1 MDVNE
6 TRLEDMSRTEVLSH
20 IHECISSCVI
30 KLRVKRRSETKL
42 LSDIG
47 HNIIQDAFLIA
58 VEEQARQ
65 RLQRLSA
72 LKRITPVDMSKL
84 SLELNRKK
92 RSQSESKELNGYI
105 ANSTVYVT
113 SINENGAIESKPVI
127 SSPKSQPKAL
137 QAKPAPVIANGIQD
151 NEENEKDL
159 SDKCDSVV
167 LSDALNVV
175 REHLSNGRCEKLLGE
190 SVNRTTGQDKL
201 TPGENRPRRRSG
213 SSIVV
218 VGADEEKRPPD
229 DGPDMLTM
237 LSLSSDTGPHRE
249 MAVDVPDSFIARNK
263 TPPRYPPPRPPQVRA
278 RTRDEEPLLSSGGSG
293 TSFGSKQSTVLQ
305 SLNISG
311 PSSDGSGSF
320 KNTIELLSLPQSSD
334 SLSFSSKK
342 SKNSTETT
350 KCDMLSDRS
359 ESVASNATHN
369 LSDHKIQ
376 LLISNGDDSLLDCRE
391 GVTYSARTDSVLI
404 REAVY
409 ASYKLP
415 PGFDTT
421 PVLLGREVAVDVPD
435 SFVQI
440 VKTTPKYPPSDRKS
454 VTSQQ
459 MNGTAKGIAPAVPPR
474 EVPRDAPP
482 RPPAHDVTKEQMESI
497 KKYQEQLRQRK
508 EAEERIA
515 AQNEFL
521 RTSLRG
527 SHKLQA
533 LESNPPNTTSFVNE
547 AYEED
552 DEPSH
557 LYQLVDYQEVCAA
570 LSRVQKALGSIGE
583 SGLAARVAGAANALT
598 SPGLRTA
605 LTTRSAVLTAVRH
618 KRPALTPPQ
627 TQRATDRLKDCID
640 VLGSHTASGGETS
653 GVAAE
658 LLSILGGLELEN
670 LLQAHDQAA
679 ALLDPSC
686 FARGKRNKTANHV
699 TENDN
704 FQPTNSPDD
713 TSDTIKIIKIEK
725 TNEPLGATV
734 RNEGE
739 AVIIGRIVRGGAAEK
754 SGLLHEGDE
763 LLEVNGVS
771 MRGKSVHEVC
781 QLLGGL
787 AGTLS
792 VVLAP
797 RARPRPPPAH
807 RVLHVR
813 AHFDYDPEDD
823 VYIPCRELG
832 ISFQKGDV
840 LHVISREDPNWWQ
853 AFREGEEDQT
863 LAGLIPSQ
871 AFQHQRESM
880 KLTLAGE
887 VAARDKPRK
896 GGTLLCAKK
905 PPRKKKGKKA
915 TSEAGYPVYS
925 TSGGDEYEQEE
936 ILTYEEVGLYYPRA
950 SHKRP
955 IVLIGPP
962 NIGRHE
968 LRQRLMEDTARF
980 AAAVPHTSRPRK
992 DHEVP
997 GQDYHFISRTQ
1008 FESDILNRKF
1018 VEHGEY
1024 EKAYYGTSLEA
1035 IREVVN
1041 SGKICVLNL
1050 HPQSLKIL
1058 RGSDLKPYTVFVAP
1072 PSLEKLRQKKIRN
1085 GEAYKEEELKEIIA
1099 TARDMELRW
1108 GHLFDMII
1116 INNDTQRAYQQLV
1129 NEINSLEREPQW
1141 VPAHWLKHT

>member
-1 MDVNE
+1 
-6 TRLEDMSRTEVLSH
+6 
-20 IHECISSCVI
+20 
-30 KLRVKRRSETKL
+30 
-42 LSDIG
+42 
-47 HNIIQDAFLIA
+47 
-58 VEEQARQ
+58 
-65 RLQRLSA
+65 
-72 LKRITPVDMSKL
+72 MSKL
-84 SLELNRKK
+84 SVELNKRK
-92 RSQSESKELNGYI
+92 RTQPENRQELNGYI

-113 SINENGAIESKPVI
+113 SINENGAIESKPTI
-127 SSPKSQPKAL
+127 SSPKSQPKSL
-137 QAKPAPVIANGIQD
+137 QAKPAPVIANGIQEKKKESLEIK
-151 NEENEKDL
+151 EEKPEPEKHEKDSSEKSL
-159 SDKCDSVV
+159 KIKVESEVKIESEVTSDKDISK
-167 LSDALNVV
+167 SDAYSVA
-175 REHLSNGRCEKLLGE
+175 REHLSNGRSEKLLGE
-190 SVNRTTGQDKL
+190 QPDHRIRATAIVENNKLGPGDK
-201 TPGENRPRRRSG
+201 GPRRRSG

-218 VGADEEKRPPD
+218 LGAEDEKRPPPD
-229 DGPDMLTM
+229 DDTEMLTM
-237 LSLSSDTGPHRE
+237 LSLSDSGPHRE

-263 TPPRYPPPRPPQVRA
+263 TPPRYPPPRPPQVRLRA
-278 RTRDEEPLLSSGGSG
+278 SRDDEPLLLSSGGSG

-305 SLNISG
+305 STIDISG

-320 KNTIELLSLPQSSD
+320 KNNSTMELLSLPQSSD
-334 SLSFSSKK
+334 GSGTSFGSKK
-342 SKNSTETT
+342 SKGSSETA
-350 KCDMLSDRS
+350 KCGDLISNRS
-359 ESVASNATHN
+359 ESVASNTTHN

-376 LLISNGDDSLLDCRE
+376 LLISNGEDSLLDCRE

-435 SFVQI
+435 TFVQI
-440 VKTTPKYPPSDRKS
+440 VKTTPKYPGTVDRKS
-454 VTSQQ
+454 VAFQQ
-459 MNGTAKGIAPAVPPR
+459 VNGTAKTAAPAVPPR
-474 EVPRDAPP
+474 EVARDAPP
-482 RPPAHDVTKEQMESI
+482 RPPAHDVGKDQVDSI

-521 RTSLRG
+521 RTSLRS

-533 LESNPPNTTSFVNE
+533 LESTPPSSGTAFVND
-547 AYEED
+547 AYED
-552 DEPSH
+552 DVSDDSTSQMYTVVE
-557 LYQLVDYQEVCAA
+557 YQEVCAA
-570 LSRVQKALGSIGE
+570 LSRVQKALSANGE
-583 SGLAARVAGAANALT
+583 SALASRVAGAAGALLC
-598 SPGLRTA
+598 PALRTA
-605 LTTRSAVLTAVRH
+605 LATRSAVLTAVRH
-618 KRPALTPPQ
+618 KRSGLTPPH
-627 TQRATDRLKDCID
+627 THRATDRLKDCMD
-640 VLGSHTASGGETS
+640 VLGAQTTAGGES
-653 GVAAE
+653 SALAAE
-658 LLSILGGLELEN
+658 LLTLLGSMELES
-670 LLQAHDQAA
+670 LIQAHDQAA
-679 ALLDPSC
+679 ALLDPAC
-686 FARGKRNKTANHV
+686 FNRGKRLKTGNNHLHK
-699 TENDN
+699 DDKAISA
-704 FQPTNSPDD
+704 QSPDD
-713 TSDTIKIIKIEK
+713 PSEHIKIIKIEK

-763 LLEVNGVS
+763 LLEVNGVP
-771 MRGKSVHEVC
+771 MRGKTVHEVC
-781 QLLGGL
+781 QVLGAL
-787 AGTLS
+787 TGTLS
-792 VVLAP
+792 MVLAP
-797 RARPRPPPAH
+797 RARAARPAAPH

-853 AFREGEEDQT
+853 AFREGEEDQS

-915 TSEAGYPVYS
+915 TSEAGYPLYS
-925 TSGGDEYEQEE
+925 TSAGDEFEQEE

-968 LRQRLMEDTARF
+968 LRQRLMEDSSRF

-1008 FESDILNRKF
+1008 FEADILNRKF

-1058 RGSDLKPYTVFVAP
+1058 RNSDLKPYTVFVAP
-1072 PSLEKLRQKKIRN
+1072 PSLEKLKQKKMRN
-1085 GEAYKEEELKEIIA
+1085 NEPYKEEELKEIIA

-1108 GHLFDMII
+1108 AHLFDMII
-1116 INNDTQRAYQQLV
+1116 INNDTQRAYQQLL

>member
-1 MDVNE
+1 
-6 TRLEDMSRTEVLSH
+6 
-20 IHECISSCVI
+20 
-30 KLRVKRRSETKL
+30 
-42 LSDIG
+42 
-47 HNIIQDAFLIA
+47 
-58 VEEQARQ
+58 
-65 RLQRLSA
+65 
-72 LKRITPVDMSKL
+72 MSKL
-84 SLELNRKK
+84 SVELNKRK
-92 RSQSESKELNGYI
+92 RTQPENKELNGYI

-113 SINENGAIESKPVI
+113 SINENGAIESKPTI
-127 SSPKSQPKAL
+127 SSPKSQPKSL
-137 QAKPAPVIANGIQD
+137 QAKPAPLIANGVQEKEII
-151 NEENEKDL
+151 ENKIEPEKHEKDL
-159 SDKCDSVV
+159 SEKSVKVVVESEVESEVRSDKSEVC
-167 LSDALNVV
+167 
-175 REHLSNGRCEKLLGE
+175 LSNGRIEKLLGE
-190 SVNRTTGQDKL
+190 QPDHRIRATAVVENNKL
-201 TPGENRPRRRSG
+201 GPGEKGPRRRSG

-218 VGADEEKRPPD
+218 IGAEEEKRAPD
-229 DGPDMLTM
+229 DEPDMLTM
-237 LSLSSDTGPHRE
+237 LPLPSDTGPHRE
-249 MAVDVPDSFIARNK
+249 MPVDVPDSFIARNK
-263 TPPRYPPPRPPQVRA
+263 TPPRYPPPRPPQVRP

-293 TSFGSKQSTVLQ
+293 TSFGSKQSTVLH
-305 SLNISG
+305 STIDISG

-320 KNTIELLSLPQSSD
+320 KNNSTMELLSLPQSSD
-334 SLSFSSKK
+334 GSASFGSKK
-342 SKNSTETT
+342 SKASSETA
-350 KCDMLSDRS
+350 KCDLISERS
-359 ESVASNATHN
+359 ESVTSVASNTTHN

-376 LLISNGDDSLLDCRE
+376 LLISNGEDSLLDCRE

-440 VKTTPKYPPSDRKS
+440 VKTTPKYPVTLDRKS
-454 VTSQQ
+454 IPMQQ
-459 MNGTAKGIAPAVPPR
+459 VNGSARGAPAVPPR
-474 EVPRDAPP
+474 EATRDAPP
-482 RPPAHDVTKEQMESI
+482 RPPAHEIASI
-497 KKYQEQLRQRK
+497 SKYQEQLRQRK

-521 RTSLRG
+521 RNSLRN
-527 SHKLQA
+527 SSKLQVLA
-533 LESNPPNTTSFVNE
+533 NEPSSTAFVND

-552 DEPSH
+552 VSDEASH
-557 LYQLVDYQEVCAA
+557 LYALIDYQEVVAA
-570 LSRVQKALGSIGE
+570 LSRVQKALAAGGE
-583 SGLAARVAGAANALT
+583 GALAARVGGAAGALLCPA
-598 SPGLRTA
+598 LRTA
-605 LTTRSAVLTAVRH
+605 LATRAAVLTASAHR
-618 KRPALTPPQ
+618 RPGLAPPVAH
-627 TQRATDRLKDCID
+627 RATDRLKDCID
-640 VLGSHTASGGETS
+640 VLGSHTAAGGETS
-653 GVAAE
+653 ALAAE
-658 LLSILGGLELEN
+658 LLSVLGGLELES
-670 LLQAHDQAA
+670 LIQAHDQAA
-679 ALLDPSC
+679 ALLDPVC
-686 FARGKRNKTANHV
+686 FTRGKRTKTGLN
-699 TENDN
+699 NYKDDKY
-704 FQPTNSPDD
+704 PTHSPDD
-713 TSDTIKIIKIEK
+713 PSENIKIIKIEK

-739 AVIIGRIVRGGAAEK
+739 AVIIGRIVRGGVAEK

-781 QLLGGL
+781 QVLGGL

-797 RARPRPPPAH
+797 RGRPRAPPAH

-880 KLTLAGE
+880 KLSLAGE
-887 VAARDKPRK
+887 AGEGERRARK
-896 GGTLLCAKK
+896 GATLLCAGRVRRRK
-905 PPRKKKGKKA
+905 PRKP
-915 TSEAGYPVYS
+915 TSEAGYPIYAAS
-925 TSGGDEYEQEE
+925 APDDYEQDE
-936 ILTYEEVGLYYPRA
+936 ILTYEEVALYYPRA
-950 SHKRP
+950 SSKRP

-968 LRQRLMEDTARF
+968 LRQRLMEDSSRF
-980 AAAVPHTSRPRK
+980 AAAVPHTSRARK
-992 DHEVP
+992 DHEAA
-997 GQDYHFISRTQ
+997 GQDYHFISRAQ
-1008 FESDILNRKF
+1008 FEADILNRKF

-1085 GEAYKEEELKEIIA
+1085 GEAFKEEELKEIIA

-1116 INNDTQRAYQQLV
+1116 INNDTQRAYHQLL

-1141 VPAHWLKHT
+1141 VPAHWLKQT

>member
-1 MDVNE
+1 MNSFNAPTTQINSIDKMTTVKCKSVDLEGYVIIVVQTKDNKIKLYGSPSAGNWENLELADEIMDVNE
-6 TRLEDMSRTEVLSH
+6 TRLEDMTRTEVLSH

-84 SLELNRKK
+84 SVELNKRK
-92 RSQSESKELNGYI
+92 RTQPENKELNGYI

-113 SINENGAIESKPVI
+113 SINENGAIESKPTI
-127 SSPKSQPKAL
+127 SSPKSQPKSL
-137 QAKPAPVIANGIQD
+137 QAKPAPLIANGIQ
-151 NEENEKDL
+151 EKKEILENKPEKIDKVEPEKHEKDSSEKSVKVIVESEVKESEVR
-159 SDKCDSVV
+159 SDKSEVC
-167 LSDALNVV
+167 
-175 REHLSNGRCEKLLGE
+175 LSNGRFEKLLGE
-190 SVNRTTGQDKL
+190 QPDHRIRATAVVESNKL
-201 TPGENRPRRRSG
+201 GPGEKGPRRRSG

-218 VGADEEKRPPD
+218 IGAEEEKRPPPD
-229 DGPDMLTM
+229 DEHDMLTM
-237 LSLSSDTGPHRE
+237 LPLTSDTGPHRE
-249 MAVDVPDSFIARNK
+249 MPVDVPDSFIARNK
-263 TPPRYPPPRPPQVRA
+263 TPPRYPPPRPPQQV
-278 RTRDEEPLLSSGGSG
+278 
-293 TSFGSKQSTVLQ
+293 
-305 SLNISG
+305 
-311 PSSDGSGSF
+311 
-320 KNTIELLSLPQSSD
+320 
-334 SLSFSSKK
+334 
-342 SKNSTETT
+342 
-350 KCDMLSDRS
+350 
-359 ESVASNATHN
+359 
-369 LSDHKIQ
+369 
-376 LLISNGDDSLLDCRE
+376 NG
-391 GVTYSARTDSVLI
+391 SAR
-404 REAVY
+404 
-409 ASYKLP
+409 
-415 PGFDTT
+415 G
-421 PVLLGREVAVDVPD
+421 
-435 SFVQI
+435 
-440 VKTTPKYPPSDRKS
+440 
-454 VTSQQ
+454 
-459 MNGTAKGIAPAVPPR
+459 APAVPPR
-474 EVPRDAPP
+474 EAPRDAPP
-482 RPPAHDVTKEQMESI
+482 RPPAHEIANLS
-497 KKYQEQLRQRK
+497 KYQEQLRQRK

-521 RTSLRG
+521 RNSLRN
-527 SHKLQA
+527 SSKLQVLA
-533 LESNPPNTTSFVNE
+533 NEPSSTAFVND

-552 DEPSH
+552 ASDEASQ
-557 LYQLVDYQEVCAA
+557 LYALVDYQEVCAA
-570 LSRVQKALGSIGE
+570 LSRIQKALASSGE
-583 SGLAARVAGAANALT
+583 SALAARVAGTASVLLCPA
-598 SPGLRTA
+598 LRTA
-605 LTTRSAVLTAVRH
+605 LATRSAVLTATTH
-618 KRPALTPPQ
+618 KRPGLSPPQ
-627 TQRATDRLKDCID
+627 THRATDRLKDCID
-640 VLGSHTASGGETS
+640 VLGSHTASGGEAS
-653 GVAAE
+653 ALAVE
-658 LLSILGGLELEN
+658 LLSILGGLELES
-670 LLQAHDQAA
+670 LIQAHDQAA
-679 ALLDPSC
+679 ALLDPTC
-686 FARGKRNKTANHV
+686 FTRGKRNKTGFN
-699 TENDN
+699 NYKGDDKY
-704 FQPTNSPDD
+704 PTHSPDD
-713 TSDTIKIIKIEK
+713 PSENIKIIKIEK

-781 QLLGGL
+781 QVLGGL

-797 RARPRPPPAH
+797 RGRPRAPPAH

-880 KLTLAGE
+880 KLSLAGE
-887 VAARDKPRK
+887 AGEGERRARK
-896 GGTLLCAKK
+896 GTTLLCAGRARRRK
-905 PPRKKKGKKA
+905 PRKP
-915 TSEAGYPVYS
+915 TSEAGYPLYAAS
-925 TSGGDEYEQEE
+925 APDDYEQDE
-936 ILTYEEVGLYYPRA
+936 ILTYEEVALYYPRA
-950 SHKRP
+950 SNKRP

-968 LRQRLMEDTARF
+968 LRQRLMEDSSRF
-980 AAAVPHTSRPRK
+980 AAAVPHTSRARK
-992 DHEVP
+992 DHEAA
-997 GQDYHFISRTQ
+997 GQDYHFISRAQ
-1008 FESDILNRKF
+1008 FEADILNRKF

-1058 RGSDLKPYTVFVAP
+1058 RNSDLKPYTVFVAP

-1085 GEAYKEEELKEIIA
+1085 GEAFKEEELKEIIA

-1116 INNDTQRAYQQLV
+1116 INNDTQRAYHQLL

-1141 VPAHWLKHT
+1141 VPAHWLKQT